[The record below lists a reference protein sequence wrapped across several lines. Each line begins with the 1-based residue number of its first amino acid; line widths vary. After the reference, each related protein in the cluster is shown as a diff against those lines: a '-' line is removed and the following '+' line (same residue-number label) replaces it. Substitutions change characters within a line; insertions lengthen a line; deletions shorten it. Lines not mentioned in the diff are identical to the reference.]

1 MLKTK
6 KIMRTDLQ
14 STIKWDIRL
23 EPVTIN
29 SYLNTGKKA
38 IIRNDNNQ
46 LLSIVGKHYEP
57 ITNSQLLEFTDK
69 LTKTGEFKLKGF
81 DELNNGKIIL
91 AFLQNTNPNLTI
103 NGCKNE
109 EYLFIGNSFDGTKRF
124 HIGTASNLI
133 RCANQF
139 SSSLKVFSK
148 KHTTYTDLN
157 EFEINNIIKSYKTKK
172 GILYESFNGME
183 SVRVDESAVNQ
194 LIKEIY
200 TMLSSDSKAIRK
212 KDWHNSPSMLN
223 LHQSIEREMKDLGN
237 NAFALFNGVTWYT
250 THEMRKTDALHS
262 HINGTAN
269 IINQK
274 AYRFCNNLKKI
285 GNS

>member
-1 MLKTK
+1 MK
-6 KIMRTDLQ
+6 TDLQ
-14 STIKWDIRL
+14 STLNWDIRL
-23 EPVTIN
+23 EPVMVN
-29 SYLNTGKKA
+29 QSFDTGKKA
-38 IIRNDNNQ
+38 IIRNDTNK

-57 ITNSQLLEFTDK
+57 FTNSQLLEFTHK

-81 DELNNGKIIL
+81 DELNDGKIIL
-91 AFLQNTNPNLTI
+91 AFLQNTNPNLKI
-103 NGCKNE
+103 NGCENE

-124 HIGTASNLI
+124 HIGTASNLV

-148 KHTTYTDLN
+148 KHTSFMDIN
-157 EFEINNIIKSYKTKK
+157 EIEINNIIKSYKTKK

-183 SVRVDESAVNQ
+183 SVRVDQSVIDK
-194 LIKEIY
+194 LIKEVY
-200 TMLSSDSKAIRK
+200 TMLSYDSKAISQ

-223 LHQSIEREMKDLGN
+223 LQYSIEREMKDLGN

-250 THEMRKTDALHS
+250 THEMRTTDTLHS

-274 AYRFCNNLKKI
+274 AYRFCNNLKR
-285 GNS
+285 NNNQNH